1 VIPSRPPFQ
10 HSDGNRYFVVR
21 DVRGVVV
28 EATSRVARLAG
39 FRAVFGREPVSEVE
53 LLERTPVM
61 FCPGEL
67 VVGGE

>member
-1 VIPSRPPFQ
+1 M
-10 HSDGNRYFVVR
+10 
-21 DVRGVVV
+21 VV